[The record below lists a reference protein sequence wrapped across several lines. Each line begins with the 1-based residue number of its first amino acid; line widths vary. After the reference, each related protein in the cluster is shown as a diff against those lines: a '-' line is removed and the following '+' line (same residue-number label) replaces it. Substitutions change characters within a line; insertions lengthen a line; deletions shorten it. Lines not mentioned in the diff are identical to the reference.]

1 MVSNLKT
8 DETEIELSKEDKNF
22 ASKKKQALLF
32 DVVKMQIMNKQLD
45 NKNIIFI

>member
-22 ASKKKQALLF
+22 ASKKTSIIIGCSEN
-32 DVVKMQIMNKQLD
+32 VD
-45 NKNIIFI
+45 NE